1 MKNSKKLN
9 ELINT
14 GNKILKILYVLFI
27 ILLIYVIT
35 LIVGEWKILSIL
47 GTILKVI
54 SPLFVGWFLAWLLNP
69 FVKRMQAKGMRRGFA
84 VVIAFIVM
92 LIALGGLLA
101 FIIPALGD
109 QVTEIVSAVPEI
121 TSDTTRWINNLFERL
136 SEAGIENIDNVKA
149 AFMTRI
155 QTMSNDI
162 QTRIPTIVINVITA
176 TLSGMGQILLSLIL
190 GFYMLFDFDKVSK
203 SIVNFFP
210 KRLRGEAKYLLGQL
224 NGSLYSYISGTLWLS
239 LLLFVVSVIGFSLIN
254 LNAPVLVAL
263 ICVITNL
270 IPYIG
275 PYMGGAVAC
284 AIGFAE
290 SPIVGLLTL
299 IFIIV
304 TQLLEG
310 EILHPLVMSKKLNLS
325 PITIIVSLLLFEHL
339 FGIIGMIIATPVVA
353 LLKIIYVFFD
363 EKYDFFGFINN
374 EEKEEQPKEE

>member
-1 MKNSKKLN
+1 
-9 ELINT
+9 
-14 GNKILKILYVLFI
+14 
-27 ILLIYVIT
+27 
-35 LIVGEWKILSIL
+35 
-47 GTILKVI
+47 
-54 SPLFVGWFLAWLLNP
+54 
-69 FVKRMQAKGMRRGFA
+69 
-84 VVIAFIVM
+84 
-92 LIALGGLLA
+92 
-101 FIIPALGD
+101 
-109 QVTEIVSAVPEI
+109 
-121 TSDTTRWINNLFERL
+121 
-136 SEAGIENIDNVKA
+136 
-149 AFMTRI
+149 
-155 QTMSNDI
+155 MSNDL
-162 QTRIPTIVINVITA
+162 QTRIPTIVISLITA
-176 TLSGMGQILLSLIL
+176 ILSGTGQILLSLIL

-210 KRLRGEAKYLLGQL
+210 KRLRGDAKYLLSLL

-239 LLLFVVSVIGFSLIN
+239 LLLFVVSIIGFSLIG

-275 PYMGGAVAC
+275 PYMGGAIAC

-290 SPIVGLLTL
+290 SPIIGLLTL
-299 IFIIV
+299 IFILI

-374 EEKEEQPKEE
+374 DDKEEEKPKEE